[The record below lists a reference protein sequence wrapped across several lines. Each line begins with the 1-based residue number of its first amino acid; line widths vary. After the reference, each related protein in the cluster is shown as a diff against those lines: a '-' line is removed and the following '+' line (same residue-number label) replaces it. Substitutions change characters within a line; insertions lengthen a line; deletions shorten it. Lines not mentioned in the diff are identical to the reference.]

1 MKKWLFFLCVWIV
14 WSVSGQKELPKYIDT
29 IEKGDSLYVTS
40 KNTFKFPIHII
51 ATDSLE
57 KEQAKKVLFPNDSVV
72 ILTFLN
78 KNVQALYLLKTY
90 HFQRNFS
97 NPFIKRYDTL
107 YPYAPPFKR
116 GYRYKVI
123 QGYNGSY
130 THRSLDSR
138 YAIDF
143 QMPIGDTICAARKGV
158 VVKVEDKYSRGGRNK
173 SFKPYANFILI
184 YHEDGTVAQY
194 VHLKHKGVFVKPGD
208 LVEKEQAIGL
218 SGNTGWSTE
227 PHLHFSVYLPKN
239 GKLVSI
245 PSMFNKVSGRKFK
258 KGMRINY

>member
-1 MKKWLFFLCVWIV
+1 MKNWFFILFLWIGGNLY
-14 WSVSGQKELPKYIDT
+14 SQDELPKYLHT
-29 IEKGDSLYVTS
+29 SNTKDSLYVTS
-40 KNTFKFPIHII
+40 KNTFKFPIHIVV
-51 ATDSLE
+51 ADSLDRILT
-57 KEQAKKVLFPNDSVV
+57 KKVLFPNDS
-72 ILTFLN
+72 ILLLSLTN
-78 KNVQALYLLKTY
+78 KKNEALSLLKTY
-90 HFQRNFS
+90 EFTRNFG

-116 GYRYKVI
+116 GHRYKVI

-130 THRSLDSR
+130 THNSPDSR

-143 QMPIGDTICAARKGV
+143 QMPVGDTICAARKGV
-158 VVKVEDKYSRGGRNK
+158 VVKVEDQFHKGGRNK
-173 SFKPYANFILI
+173 YFKPYANFILI

-208 LVEKEQAIGL
+208 IVEKEQVIGL

-239 GKLVSI
+239 GTLVSI
-245 PSMFNKVSGRKFK
+245 PAMFNKVSGRKLK
-258 KGMRINY
+258 KGIRINY

>member
-1 MKKWLFFLCVWIV
+1 MKKGFFLLAILMVC
-14 WSVSGQKELPKYIDT
+14 SVSGQKELPKYLHT

-57 KEQAKKVLFPNDSVV
+57 NEQAKKVLFPNDSVV

-78 KNVQALYLLKTY
+78 KEASALSLLRTY
-90 HFQRNFS
+90 VFKRNFGD
-97 NPFIKRYDTL
+97 PFIKKYDTL

-116 GYRYKVI
+116 GHRYKVI

-158 VVKVEDKYSRGGRNK
+158 VVKVEDKYFRGGRNK
-173 SFKPYANFILI
+173 SFKPYANYILI

-208 LVEKEQAIGL
+208 LVQKEQAIGL

-227 PHLHFSVYLPKN
+227 PHLHFSIYLPKN
-239 GKLVSI
+239 GTLVSI
-245 PSMFNKVSGRKFK
+245 PSMFNKVSGRKLK
-258 KGMRINY
+258 KGIRINY